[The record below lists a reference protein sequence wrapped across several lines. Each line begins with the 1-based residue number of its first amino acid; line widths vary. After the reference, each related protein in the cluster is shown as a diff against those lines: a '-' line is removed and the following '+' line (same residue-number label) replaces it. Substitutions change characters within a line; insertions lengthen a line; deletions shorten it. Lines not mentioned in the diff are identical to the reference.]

1 MSEPAPIRTFLKEFY
16 HIWLT
21 ERPGQFAASLA
32 YYSLFSFV
40 PATYIAITFA
50 GIFVN
55 EAQLTD
61 RLLTQVANTLGPEAA
76 QALQSAIASVAQ
88 SAGGSTTLASLI
100 GFVALLFA
108 ASLMFF
114 QLQFAL
120 NTIWKVPPA
129 TRGETA
135 DYVRNRLLAFVMVFA
150 AGLLLVLVSIAAVL
164 LSFVGS
170 FFRRDISLPFSG
182 FAAFVVLGTL
192 CLALIYKILPSARI
206 AWRDVWV
213 GSAVTAVL
221 IGIGGSL
228 LGVYL
233 GMSNLDSALGAAGA
247 VAVFLIAFYFVGQ
260 IFVFGAVFTRVY
272 ASLFGSKIVPRVKDE
287 AAGSRE

>member
-1 MSEPAPIRTFLKEFY
+1 MSERAPVRTFLQEFY

-32 YYSLFSFV
+32 YYALFSFV
-40 PATYIAITFA
+40 PATYIAITIA

-55 EAQLTD
+55 EVQLTE
-61 RLLTQVANTLGPEAA
+61 RILAQVANTLGPDAA
-76 QALQSAIASVAQ
+76 LALQGAVANVAEN
-88 SAGGSTTLASLI
+88 AGGSTALASVI
-100 GFVALLFA
+100 GFIALLFA

-150 AGLLLVLVSIAAVL
+150 AGLLLVLVSIVSVL
-164 LSFVGS
+164 LSFLSS
-170 FFRRDISLPFSG
+170 FFQRDITLPFSG
-182 FAAFVVLGTL
+182 FATFVLLGTL

-213 GSAVTAVL
+213 GSAVTALL

-233 GMSNLDSALGAAGA
+233 GLSNFDSALGAAGA

-272 ASLFGSKIVPRVKDE
+272 ASIFGSKIVPRVDADAE
-287 AAGSRE
+287 GSQE